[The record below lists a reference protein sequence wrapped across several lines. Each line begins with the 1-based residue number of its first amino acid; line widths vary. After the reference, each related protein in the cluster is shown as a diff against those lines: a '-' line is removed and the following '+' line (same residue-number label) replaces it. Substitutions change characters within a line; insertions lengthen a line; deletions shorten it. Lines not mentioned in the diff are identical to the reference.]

1 MTPKCFTKSTKY
13 PDNAHLNKYRKVGVY
28 PDGEDG
34 HRVTYE
40 GACFI
45 CGAPITVHKLWR
57 CAPGNIPDIIKDRIL
72 CGEHG

>member
-1 MTPKCFTKSTKY
+1 MTTKCFTEDKQFSEH
-13 PDNAHLNKYRKVGVY
+13 AHLNRYTKVGVY
-28 PDGEDG
+28 PDGEDA

-57 CAPGNIPDIIKDRIL
+57 CEPESIPDIIRDRLL